1 MEDKNITTRIVII
14 AAVIIIVGLG
24 FLGIWNYNP
33 YYNDTV
39 YDYSDNAPRVGNNLY
54 GFIDVPDG
62 FVLKGSFDG
71 NNEDYAGG
79 KDGISDGVRLV
90 DPKGNACITIS
101 LITPDRRQKDYIG
114 LGFEDYYLCKK
125 KKRKVTSDT
134 IDDYLNSLIYDG
146 SYNIHSIQNFVSMED
161 GADTHGGWVNIN
173 NLSGYYD
180 IYYTKKDK
188 KTFHNQ
194 LYFFTD
200 SIYKNMI
207 HSICFTYQVG
217 YEECRDCIN
226 TYSLSR
232 QSSTMNR
239 LADSGK
245 RDGDPKTGY
254 INLPSGYEK
263 WDTVKTNIFEEMLG
277 KIVDV
282 GDEKYEEAD
291 EFGAFVDT
299 NSDDYIFIYR
309 MEKNAEFTQNESA
322 YMDHNFSG
330 VFGHF
335 GLLDFIDSHKLRM
348 GPANLN
354 IQMDNSYKEF
364 NAETFESVMQINLRE
379 HGTYDSSPI
388 TIDGNSGYRIKWN
401 GRKMFTDENK
411 EFILYILND
420 ANNPDYVYAI
430 GANTNSNAESLEPFL
445 KSFST
450 DK

>member
-194 LYFFTD
+194 LYF
-200 SIYKNMI
+200 
-207 HSICFTYQVG
+207 
-217 YEECRDCIN
+217 
-226 TYSLSR
+226 
-232 QSSTMNR
+232 
-239 LADSGK
+239 
-245 RDGDPKTGY
+245 
-254 INLPSGYEK
+254 
-263 WDTVKTNIFEEMLG
+263 
-277 KIVDV
+277 
-282 GDEKYEEAD
+282 
-291 EFGAFVDT
+291 
-299 NSDDYIFIYR
+299 YR
-309 MEKNAEFTQNESA
+309 F
-322 YMDHNFSG
+322 Y
-330 VFGHF
+330 
-335 GLLDFIDSHKLRM
+335 L
-348 GPANLN
+348 
-354 IQMDNSYKEF
+354 
-364 NAETFESVMQINLRE
+364 
-379 HGTYDSSPI
+379 
-388 TIDGNSGYRIKWN
+388 
-401 GRKMFTDENK
+401 
-411 EFILYILND
+411 
-420 ANNPDYVYAI
+420 
-430 GANTNSNAESLEPFL
+430 
-445 KSFST
+445 
-450 DK
+450 